1 MSAFENHAAEAAQLE
16 TEITRKGIV
25 LGIDWT
31 NDAEVH
37 SIARRALSLHLD
49 PLELDHPAASPKGMA
64 MLEIVGLSQ
73 LMLQVMKESADEGIL
88 THGGPVWKKLGRALW
103 EEAQLSKDSR

>member
-1 MSAFENHAAEAAQLE
+1 MSAFENYAAEAAQLE
-16 TEITRKGIV
+16 IEIARKGIV

-31 NDAEVH
+31 NDAEV
-37 SIARRALSLHLD
+37 SAIARRAFSSHLD
-49 PLELDHPAASPKGMA
+49 TLELDHPAASPKGMA

-73 LMLQVMKESADEGIL
+73 LMLRVMKESADQGIL

-103 EEAQLSKDSR
+103 EEAQLGKDSK